1 MKSFLG
7 VAYSLRAPYAAPQLL
22 TTRKEKER
30 GRAVT
35 HRQHKSNATTARFR
49 ACGAHEKK
57 AKGDSLEAVV
67 GLVEVAV
74 DARQPKCEEEHHAG
88 VGLCLVRVVVVA
100 RRAAA
105 HPDVLARTRKMR
117 QMRAKNNDPKNNGGY
132 PWDEAMRTFT
142 ATFTWVC

>member
-22 TTRKEKER
+22 KTRKEKER
-30 GRAVT
+30 GRAAVT

-57 AKGDSLEAVV
+57 AKSDSLEAVV

-74 DARQPKCEEEHHAG
+74 DARQPECEEEHHAG
-88 VGLCLVRVVVVA
+88 VGLCPVRVSWLPGE
-100 RRAAA
+100 RRLTPMCWRAQGKC
-105 HPDVLARTRKMR
+105 RRKIMT
-117 QMRAKNNDPKNNGGY
+117 PKTMGVTHGMK
-132 PWDEAMRTFT
+132 P
-142 ATFTWVC
+142 